1 MGLTKLLPDYIVE
14 TTFKKI
20 DDNRTQMK
28 IAHFYSSSKLKVW
41 LLNFIIKR
49 KVARETIDTLNA
61 IKKSIEMKIKSFIKD
76 TNKVSKIATIIIF
89 LALIRCICEPF
100 RLQYYSSS
108 ILTYTDIKPFLIGSL
123 VATLGLFAMTI
134 LFYFGRHKIII
145 ATCVLTIIILLIVK
159 KIYFIP

>member
-1 MGLTKLLPDYIVE
+1 M
-14 TTFKKI
+14 
-20 DDNRTQMK
+20 
-28 IAHFYSSSKLKVW
+28 
-41 LLNFIIKR
+41 NF
-49 KVARETIDTLNA
+49 
-61 IKKSIEMKIKSFIKD
+61 KSFIKD
-76 TNKVSKIATIIIF
+76 TNKVSKIATVIIF
-89 LALIRCICEPF
+89 LALLRCICEPF

-123 VATLGLFAMTI
+123 VAALGLFAMTI